1 MYHHFPHF
9 FSFQVLTTR
18 SNRELKAA
26 LDYYH
31 HLNGKSFLE
40 VIQGKAYQ
48 NCAKLVK
55 TICECKRDE
64 GKEGFDQVRP
74 FFFFLLFFLLS
85 LSVCCW

>member
-1 MYHHFPHF
+1 M
-9 FSFQVLTTR
+9 LTTR

-26 LDYYH
+26 LDYYL
-31 HLNGKSFLE
+31 HLNGKSFLD

-74 FFFFLLFFLLS
+74 RLSFFFALYLRAWDAARIPVS
-85 LSVCCW
+85 LPH